1 MEKITL
7 KLSEF
12 YQLDAELNGVI
23 NQSTGEKLSNGLLSE
38 KVKLTTKYWLTDLSK
53 KTIVEK
59 EAIELVKNDLIK
71 KYGETDEQ
79 GNISIPFY
87 TNVVKDEED
96 NTVSQELNPK
106 MVEFQTEFNSLL
118 DETREIEHKGF
129 KLEELESIESA
140 DNYPIFFKLIK
151 VDE

>member
-23 NQSTGEKLSNGLLSE
+23 SPSTGEKLSKGLLSE

-53 KTIVEK
+53 KTVVEK

-87 TNVVKDEED
+87 TNIVKDEEG
-96 NTVSQELNPK
+96 NTVSQELNSK
-106 MVEFQTEFNSLL
+106 MVEFQNEFNSLL

-129 KLEELESIESA
+129 KLEELESIETV
-140 DNYPIFFKLIK
+140 DNYPVCFKLIK